1 MASSLVKRRR
11 RRECHFLGSPAMT
24 NNPRDPDNF
33 INFCQGQQLTNGAQ
47 VTAGSC
53 NGIPMGRIPASA
65 NMISAMITNP
75 QPGKALAAGTTFNIS
90 VQTSHLAAGKFTNPT
105 TTYYTAPQDLD
116 GGGDIIGHC
125 HVTVQD
131 IGSLDSTSPP
141 DPSRFV
147 FFKGI
152 DDAGNGK
159 GLLQA
164 EVSGGL
170 PAGTYRVCTMI
181 AAQNH
186 QPVAMPVAQRGA
198 QDDCTKFEV
207 TDGGGQ
213 GGGNQNQGQA
223 GGNQKTGGN
232 QAGGTQNG
240 NQQNGNQN
248 QAGGN
253 QSGGAQ
259 AGGNRNQAGG
269 NQAGGNQAGGN
280 QAGGNQAGGN
290 QAGGN
295 QAGGKQSGGAQA
307 GSNQGT
313 GGKQRGQAGKAS
325 ASLADNASAS
335 QTSDAADTK
344 TSDVSESQT
353 TDIADSQTSDAAE
366 SETTD
371 AAATQAST
379 TTSEAA
385 TKTDAAGK
393 AGNNKGSSSG
403 KGGDVKKNAAGQGQ
417 RG

>member
-1 MASSLVKRRR
+1 MHSRLLVALFISAGLSSARSIDPILQSRQGQGNKGNQGGQGACINNNLIQKASSLTGQESGTDGIKP
-11 RRECHFLGSPAMT
+11 GQAPSAT
-24 NNPRDPDNF
+24 DPDNF

-141 DPSRFV
+141 DPSSFV

-207 TDGGGQ
+207 TEGGASQ
-213 GGGNQNQGQA
+213 GGNQNQGQA
-223 GGNQKTGGN
+223 GGNQKTGG
-232 QAGGTQNG
+232 T
-240 NQQNGNQN
+240 QNGNQN

-253 QSGGAQ
+253 QNQNQNQAGGNQAGGAQ

-269 NQAGGNQAGGN
+269 NQNQAGGN
-280 QAGGNQAGGN
+280 QAGGNQA
-290 QAGGN
+290 
-295 QAGGKQSGGAQA
+295 
-307 GSNQGT
+307 
-313 GGKQRGQAGKAS
+313 
-325 ASLADNASAS
+325 
-335 QTSDAADTK
+335 
-344 TSDVSESQT
+344 
-353 TDIADSQTSDAAE
+353 
-366 SETTD
+366 
-371 AAATQAST
+371 
-379 TTSEAA
+379 
-385 TKTDAAGK
+385 
-393 AGNNKGSSSG
+393 
-403 KGGDVKKNAAGQGQ
+403 
-417 RG
+417 

>member
-1 MASSLVKRRR
+1 
-11 RRECHFLGSPAMT
+11 MT
-24 NNPRDPDNF
+24 NTPRDPDNF
-33 INFCQGQQLTNGAQ
+33 INFCQGQQLTDGAQ

-207 TDGGGQ
+207 TEGGGSQ
-213 GGGNQNQGQA
+213 GGNQNQGQA

-232 QAGGTQNG
+232 QNV
-240 NQQNGNQN
+240 NQN

-253 QSGGAQ
+253 QNQNQAGGNQAGGAQ
-259 AGGNRNQAGG
+259 AGGNRNQAGGNQNQAGG

-280 QAGGNQAGGN
+280 QN
-290 QAGGN
+290 
-295 QAGGKQSGGAQA
+295 QA

-335 QTSDAADTK
+335 QTSDVADTK

-353 TDIADSQTSDAAE
+353 TDIAESQ
-366 SETTD
+366 TTD
-371 AAATQAST
+371 AAAAQAST
-379 TTSEAA
+379 TTSDAV
-385 TKTDAAGK
+385 TKTDTAGK

-403 KGGDVKKNAAGQGQ
+403 KGGDAKKNAARQGQ